1 MSLDAQIESS
11 DLTYCTTLHY
21 DTTTERSVQCA
32 CDKKSRVHFR
42 LWPKKDILKK
52 KGEKELTTPWRTQ
65 THDPEIKS
73 LMLYRLS

>member
-42 LWPKKDILKK
+42 LWLKK
-52 KGEKELTTPWRTQ
+52 TFLKRKGKRLDQ
-65 THDPEIKS
+65 TWVHSRMGVIQFKTN
-73 LMLYRLS
+73 